1 MQYLRSYLFIFDSPK
16 WALNLLLGSL
26 CLLIPAIGGLLVQ
39 GYCFEVIEALHRR
52 RRDTD
57 YPEFT
62 FEKFVPYL
70 VRGLWPF
77 LVSLVI
83 MVPLGFLFFITFI
96 GIGVASGA
104 MAGGGRGPAGDA
116 AGVMVLLLYL
126 GFFAFLVLVSFVT
139 MPLMLR
145 AGLIQDFAPA
155 FSLAFAQDF
164 LGKMWVEMLLAT
176 LFLWVTSP
184 LVLFAGL
191 LVLCVGYI
199 PAAMM
204 ILLAQHHL
212 WYQLYE
218 LYLRRGG
225 QPIPLKPEGR
235 DEA

>member
-1 MQYLRSYLFIFDSPK
+1 MHYLRSYLFIFDSPK
-16 WALNLLLGSL
+16 WALNLLFGAV
-26 CLLIPAIGGLLVQ
+26 CLLIPAVGPLLVQ

-70 VRGLWPF
+70 VRGVWPF
-77 LVSLVI
+77 LVGLVI
-83 MVPLGFLFFITFI
+83 MVPLGFLFFIGFF
-96 GIGVASGA
+96 GIGVASA
-104 MAGGGRGPAGDA
+104 AVAGGGRGPAGNA
-116 AGVMVLLLYL
+116 AGVLILLMYL
-126 GFFAFLVLVSFVT
+126 GFFLLLALVSFVT
-139 MPLMLR
+139 MPLLLR

-155 FSLAFAQDF
+155 FALAFAKDF
-164 LGKMWVEMLLAT
+164 LGKMWVEMLLST

-184 LVLFAGL
+184 FVLLAG
-191 LVLCVGYI
+191 VLAFCVGYI
-199 PAAMM
+199 PAAMI

-218 LYLRRGG
+218 LYLQRGG

-235 DEA
+235 EED